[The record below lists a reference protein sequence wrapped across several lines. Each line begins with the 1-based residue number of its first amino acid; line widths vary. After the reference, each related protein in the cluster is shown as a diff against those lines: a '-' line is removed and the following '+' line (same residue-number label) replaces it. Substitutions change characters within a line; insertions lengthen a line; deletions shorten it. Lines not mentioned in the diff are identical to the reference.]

1 MKHCGRLQ
9 GKVAL
14 ITGSSRGIGRAV
26 ARRLATEGAE
36 VVIHYR
42 ANRAAAEET
51 ANEVRQLG
59 RDPLLIAADIRDPR
73 QIKDLFSR
81 IEDKHSAL
89 DILVSNAALGALK
102 RALDLSWSK
111 WDMTMEICARAFLL
125 CAQEAVPLMKA
136 NGGRMIAISS
146 LGSRKYVPNYTAI
159 GAAKAALEAV
169 TRYLAVELAQYRILV
184 NAVCGGLIET
194 PTLAHFPE
202 HAQMMDDARTR
213 CPLGR
218 VGQPVDLAN
227 VVALLCSDDAGWI
240 CGQTIVA
247 DGGYSLA

>member
-1 MKHCGRLQ
+1 MKPDGTLH

-26 ARRLATEGAE
+26 AWRLAVEGAQ
-36 VVIHYR
+36 VVVHYR
-42 ANRAAAEET
+42 ANREAAEET
-51 ANEVRQLG
+51 ANEIRQLG
-59 RDPLLIAADIRDPR
+59 SNPLLVGADVRDPR
-73 QIKDLFSR
+73 QIKDLFAR
-81 IEDKHSAL
+81 IADTYSTL

-102 RALDLSWSK
+102 PALDLSWSK

-136 NGGRMIAISS
+136 NGGHMIAISS
-146 LGSRKYVPNYTAI
+146 LGSRKYLPNYTAI

-169 TRYLAVELAQYRILV
+169 TRYLAVELAPYRILV

-194 PTLAHFPE
+194 STLAYFPE
-202 HAQMMDDARTR
+202 RARMLDDARKR

-227 VVALLCSDDAGWI
+227 IVAFLCGDDAAWI

-247 DGGYSLA
+247 DGGYSLV